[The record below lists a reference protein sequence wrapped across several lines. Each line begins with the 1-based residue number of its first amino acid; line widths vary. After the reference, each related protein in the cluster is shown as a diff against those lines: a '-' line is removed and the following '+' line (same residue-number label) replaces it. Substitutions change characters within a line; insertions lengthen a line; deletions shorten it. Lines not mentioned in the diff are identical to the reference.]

1 MWRALFVICTCL
13 AFGADIGSFVVM
25 NARTG
30 RVLSERN
37 AHHKMYPASTTK
49 IATLAYVLSTPDLD
63 LQQRIVVPSE
73 AVRIL
78 SDVEKSRDHFT
89 HYPSYVLEARSSLAG
104 FKAGE
109 IITLKD
115 AIYGSMLASGNDAS
129 NTLAYYWGNRSIEQ
143 CVERINGF
151 VASLGCLNTSFQN
164 PHGLHHP
171 EHISTAYDLA
181 LLTRYAMQNPLFR
194 KVVSTPTFT
203 KSRTNKQKEVTWN
216 QTNRLL
222 VSGPYYYKH
231 AIGVKTGH
239 HARAG
244 YCLVAAA
251 ENQDR
256 SLIAVLLNVPERK
269 DVFITAKSM
278 LHKFLSEQKVERA
291 IVQEGPVQLKKVLEG
306 HSSPLSLAAMRG
318 LNIEYY
324 PSEEPGIRACVEWN
338 ALCFPIRRGQ
348 QIGCVHVLVDDEEI
362 AKVPLISQEE
372 RSATW
377 YQRFLEVQNVLRNH
391 RGKVFLILFAT
402 LIFFFWYRRRV

>member
-1 MWRALFVICTCL
+1 MWRVLFVIYSCL
-13 AFGADIGSFVVM
+13 AFCADIGSFVVM
-25 NARTG
+25 DARTG

-37 AHHKMYPASTTK
+37 AHQKMYPASTTK

-63 LQQRIVVPSE
+63 LQQRIVVPKE

-104 FKAGE
+104 LKAGE
-109 IITLKD
+109 IITLEE

-143 CVERINGF
+143 CVERLNGF
-151 VASLGCLNTSFQN
+151 VASLGCLNTLFQN

-203 KSRTNKQKEVTWN
+203 KSRTNKQKEMVWN

-222 VSGPYYYKH
+222 ASGPYYYEY
-231 AIGVKTGH
+231 ATGVKTGY

-244 YCLVAAA
+244 NCLVAAA

-269 DVFITAKSM
+269 DLFIAAKSM

-291 IVQEGPVQLKKVLEG
+291 IVQEGPLHLKKALEG
-306 HSSPLSLAAMRG
+306 HSVPLSLAATKGM
-318 LNIEYY
+318 NIAYF
-324 PSEEPGIRACVEWN
+324 PSEEPKVKACVEWN
-338 ALCFPIRRGQ
+338 SPRFPIRKGQ
-348 QIGCVHVLVDDEEI
+348 EIGCVHLLVDDEEI
-362 AKVPLISQEE
+362 DKVPLVSQEE

-377 YQRFLEVQNVLRNH
+377 YQRFLEAQNVLRDH
-391 RGKVFLILFAT
+391 RGKVFLIALAA
-402 LIFFFWYRRRV
+402 IVFFFWYRRRF